1 MYFCQFYFGYV
12 ISMECG
18 KTPMTSSLINTKPFC
33 FILEG
38 TVPLT
43 IRFQTK
49 NVVPKKKSR
58 AIVNCV
64 FRQ

>member
-1 MYFCQFYFGYV
+1 
-12 ISMECG
+12 
-18 KTPMTSSLINTKPFC
+18 MTSSLINTKPFC

-58 AIVNCV
+58 AIVYSDSDSE
-64 FRQ
+64 